1 MFGDLQKSRFIA
13 YSAVF
18 LGLITLGGWI
28 SIPCFPVPFTLQ
40 TLFILLSGAVMRRY
54 AIIPVC
60 IYIGMGML
68 GLPVFHNG
76 MAGLGILLG
85 PTGGYI
91 LGFLFA
97 AIITG
102 LAYETP
108 SRHIRIVGLIT
119 ATAVIYLF
127 GIAWLMYS
135 LGLSFIVAFTAG
147 VLPFVIGDAIK
158 VLAVYLIAERFS

>member
-1 MFGDLQKSRFIA
+1 MFGDLQKSRIIA

-28 SIPCFPVPFTLQ
+28 SVPCFPVPFTLQ

-54 AIIPVC
+54 AVIPVG
-60 IYIGMGML
+60 IYILMGIL
-68 GLPVFHNG
+68 GFPVFHNG

-91 LGFLFA
+91 IGFLFA
-97 AIITG
+97 ATISG
-102 LAYETP
+102 LAYESH
-108 SRHIRIVGLIT
+108 SRLARIGGLVA
-119 ATAVIYLF
+119 ATVVIYIC

-135 LGLSFIVAFTAG
+135 LGLSFILAFTTG

-158 VLAVYLIAERFS
+158 ASAAYLIAERFS

>member
-1 MFGDLQKSRFIA
+1 MFGDLQRSRIIA

-54 AIIPVC
+54 AVIPVC
-60 IYIGMGML
+60 IYISMGIL
-68 GLPVFHNG
+68 GFPVFHNG

-91 LGFLFA
+91 VGFLFA
-97 AIITG
+97 ATIAG
-102 LAYETP
+102 LAYERH
-108 SRHIRIVGLIT
+108 SRLVRFGGLAA
-119 ATAVIYLF
+119 ATAIIYIC

-135 LGLSFIVAFTAG
+135 LGLSFILAFTTG

-158 VLAVYLIAERFS
+158 ASAAYLIAERFS